1 MNGIGLTSWPP
12 ESPEVEVPVLVVGAG
27 PSGATL
33 ALLLGRY
40 GIPTVAIS
48 RHRGTANTPRA
59 HIFNQRAMEV
69 LRDAGVEHLVK
80 PIASTKDEIA
90 HVAWL
95 HTLAGMEYGR
105 VYAWGNKPDRIGEY
119 LTASPCEMS
128 DLPQSVLEPI
138 LVEEARKLGG
148 DIRFS
153 TEYLSHKRRSDGRI
167 ITRVKNRATS
177 VSYNIVS
184 QYLIGADG
192 ARSTVLASLDIPI
205 DGKQLDNAFNVYIKA
220 DLSKYFAIRPASM
233 VWILNPD
240 APDWSSHGSIRMV
253 RPWNE
258 FIVSM
263 HNARGNLNFEP
274 KDEDILKRVRQ
285 MIGDDSIDI
294 ELLGNFQWTINDQVA
309 RTWQKDNVL
318 CIGDA
323 VHRHPPING
332 LGSNTCISDAFNI
345 AWKLAYVLKGWAD
358 PSILDSL
365 TTERKPVGDGVVRR
379 ANDGMLVHRKLW
391 ALMGSTEAE
400 RAVVSQTLQSATPEG
415 VRFRTELRRIIEE
428 TDDEFNSL
436 GIQMNQI
443 YSKSPLTVV
452 ELGDSLPNLDGLNVM
467 KKQIVSTVPGFHLPH
482 VWLVRDGQSERI
494 STLDLAGHG
503 DFVAFTG
510 IGGQG
515 WIDAANALTRE
526 GKVTVKAYGI
536 GQGLDYLDVYWDWE
550 RVRGVEEGGVVLVR
564 PDHFV
569 CWRYRQSCPTPFEKL
584 RQVMRQ
590 ILGQS

>member
-1 MNGIGLTSWPP
+1 MTVSIIHH
-12 ESPEVEVPVLVVGAG
+12 EIQDVEVPVLVVGAG

-40 GIPTVAIS
+40 GIPVVAIS

-95 HTLAGMEYGR
+95 HTLAGEEYGR

-138 LVEEARKLGG
+138 LVKEARQLGA

-153 TEYLSHKRRSDGRI
+153 TEFLSHKSRSDGRVV
-167 ITRVKNRATS
+167 TRVRDRVTS
-177 VSYNIVS
+177 EEYNIIS
-184 QYLIGADG
+184 QYLVGADG
-192 ARSTVLASLDIPI
+192 ARSAVLASLDIPI
-205 DGKQLDNAFNVYIKA
+205 DGKQLDDAFNVYIRA
-220 DLSKYFAIRPASM
+220 DLSRYFDIRPASM

-263 HNARGNLNFEP
+263 HNAKGNLNFEP
-274 KDEDILKRVRQ
+274 KDEDILTRLRQ
-285 MIGDDSIDI
+285 LIGDDSIEI
-294 ELLGNFQWTINDQVA
+294 ELLGHFRWTINDQVA

-345 AWKLAYVLKGWAD
+345 AWKLAFVLKGWAD
-358 PSILDSL
+358 PSILESL
-365 TTERKPVGDGVVRR
+365 TAERKPVGDGVVRR
-379 ANDGMLVHRKLW
+379 ANDGMLVHRRLW
-391 ALMGSTEAE
+391 AFMGSTEAE
-400 RAVVSQTLQSATPEG
+400 RTVVSQALRSATPEG
-415 VRFRTELRRIIEE
+415 ARIRTKLRSIMEG

-436 GIQMNQI
+436 GIQMNQT
-443 YSKSPLTVV
+443 YLNSPLTVI
-452 ELGDSLPNLDGLNVM
+452 ETGDKPPDLQGLNVM
-467 KKQIVSTVPGFHLPH
+467 KKQIIATFPGFHLPH
-482 VWLVRDGQSERI
+482 VWLVKDGQSERI

-515 WIDAANALTRE
+515 WIDAANKITSE
-526 GKVTVKAYGI
+526 GKITVKAYGI
-536 GQGLDYLDVYWDWE
+536 GRGLDYLDAYWDWE
-550 RVRGVEEGGVVLVR
+550 KVRGVEEDGVVLVR

-569 CWRYRQSCPTPFEKL
+569 CWRCSQSCPNTSEKL
-584 RQVMRQ
+584 REVMRR